1 MSWHEV
7 GNLRGPAGQTGP
19 PGAASTVPG
28 PEGPAGP
35 EGPRGA
41 DSIFLGTA
49 PAIPGLW
56 GPAFPYVGTL
66 STQSVAAGNLRATR
80 VVLRMPITQVRI
92 EPTATAA
99 QARIRVGFYADTPAG
114 PGGLLHAST
123 ADIPGTPASV
133 QSQNLA
139 VPAGRYWLAVYNVGT
154 AAATLR
160 SVSGINPWLT
170 GFDAPAA
177 NTLPNAWTVTG
188 LPTGAAGTQTMPA
201 TFPTANLARNSF
213 MPAVWF
219 ETGAGTPLPEG
230 DPGPPGPIGPA
241 GPAGADST
249 VPGPPG
255 PPGADGQTGP
265 PGAASTVPGPPGPPG
280 GTYAITISATAPPS
294 PSPGDIWIDTST

>member
-1 MSWHEV
+1 MSWNEV
-7 GNLRGPAGQTGP
+7 GNLRGPAG
-19 PGAASTVPG
+19 
-28 PEGPAGP
+28 
-35 EGPRGA
+35 PRGT

-49 PAIPGLW
+49 PAVPGLW
-56 GPAFPYVGTL
+56 SAAFPYVGTL
-66 STQSVAAGNLRATR
+66 ATQSVAAGNLRATR

-99 QARIRVGFYADTPAG
+99 QARIRAGFYADTPSG
-114 PGGLLHAST
+114 PGGLLHASA

-133 QSQNLA
+133 QSQALA

-160 SVSGINPWLT
+160 SVSGVNPWLT

-188 LPTGAAGTQTMPA
+188 LPTGAANTQSMPA
-201 TFPTANLARNSF
+201 AFPVANLARNSF

-230 DPGPPGPIGPA
+230 DPGPPGATGPA
-241 GPAGADST
+241 
-249 VPGPPG
+249 G
-255 PPGADGQTGP
+255 PPGADGQAGP

-280 GTYAITISATAPPS
+280 GTYSITVGATAPPS
-294 PSPGDIWIDTST
+294 PQTGDIWIDIS